1 MISESEQQNNKE
13 HNDTEINDFS
23 LGFINDN
30 DDPNENFIEDGNIDD
45 YSSSPSFE
53 VVEEIKVNHGMLVS
67 TRQVVETF
75 FHQIVPSQ
83 TVQVHLINSV
93 MAHNN
98 HYVENAE
105 AMLMIMENKGSS
117 LRNKVKAY
125 VMGKLIKPSKTIAS
139 AIVFVFAL
147 VLMHCVYLKEE
158 VEIWNE
164 SNNEVNWFVGVK
176 SHEKELSAV
185 LKKIG
190 IFLTISLAFCTMW
203 ASQNMVVNP

>member
-30 DDPNENFIEDGNIDD
+30 DGPNENFIEDGNIDD

-67 TRQVVETF
+67 THQVVETF

-93 MAHNN
+93 MAHN

-139 AIVFVFAL
+139 AIVFIFAF

-164 SNNEVNWFVGVK
+164 SNNEVWFVGVK
-176 SHEKELSAV
+176 SHDEKGLSAI

-190 IFLTISLAFCTMW
+190 IFLTISLALCTMW
-203 ASQNMVVNP
+203 ANQNMIVNP

>member
-1 MISESEQQNNKE
+1 
-13 HNDTEINDFS
+13 
-23 LGFINDN
+23 
-30 DDPNENFIEDGNIDD
+30 
-45 YSSSPSFE
+45 
-53 VVEEIKVNHGMLVS
+53 
-67 TRQVVETF
+67 
-75 FHQIVPSQ
+75 
-83 TVQVHLINSV
+83 
-93 MAHNN
+93 
-98 HYVENAE
+98 
-105 AMLMIMENKGSS
+105 MIMENKGSS

-190 IFLTISLAFCTMW
+190 IFLTISLALCTMW
-203 ASQNMVVNP
+203 ANQNMIVNPFLHFLYSANYFLLI

>member
-1 MISESEQQNNKE
+1 M
-13 HNDTEINDFS
+13 
-23 LGFINDN
+23 GFINDN

-105 AMLMIMENKGSS
+105 AMLMIMENQGSL

-139 AIVFVFAL
+139 AIVFIFAF

-164 SNNEVNWFVGVK
+164 SNNEVWFVGVK
-176 SHEKELSAV
+176 SHDEKGLSAI

>member
-23 LGFINDN
+23 LGFIND
-30 DDPNENFIEDGNIDD
+30 DDPNKNFIEDGNMDD

-164 SNNEVNWFVGVK
+164 SNNEVWFVGVK
-176 SHEKELSAV
+176 SHDEKGLSAI

-190 IFLTISLAFCTMW
+190 IFLTISLALCTMW
-203 ASQNMVVNP
+203 ANQNMIVNP

>member
-23 LGFINDN
+23 LGFIND
-30 DDPNENFIEDGNIDD
+30 DDPNKNFIEDGNMDD

-93 MAHNN
+93 MAHN

-139 AIVFVFAL
+139 AIVFIFAF

-190 IFLTISLAFCTMW
+190 IFLTISLALCTMW
-203 ASQNMVVNP
+203 ANQNMIVNP

>member
-23 LGFINDN
+23 LGFIND
-30 DDPNENFIEDGNIDD
+30 DDPNKNFIEDGNMDD

-93 MAHNN
+93 MAHN

-105 AMLMIMENKGSS
+105 AMLMIMENQGSL

>member
-23 LGFINDN
+23 LGFIND
-30 DDPNENFIEDGNIDD
+30 DDPNKNFIEDGNMDD

-93 MAHNN
+93 MAHN

-105 AMLMIMENKGSS
+105 AMLMIMENQGSL

-139 AIVFVFAL
+139 AIVFIFAF

>member
-93 MAHNN
+93 MAHN

-105 AMLMIMENKGSS
+105 AMLMIMENQGSL

-139 AIVFVFAL
+139 AIVFIFAF

-164 SNNEVNWFVGVK
+164 SNNEVWFVGVK
-176 SHEKELSAV
+176 SHDEKGLSAI

-190 IFLTISLAFCTMW
+190 IFLTISLALCTMW
-203 ASQNMVVNP
+203 ANQNMIVNP

>member
-1 MISESEQQNNKE
+1 M
-13 HNDTEINDFS
+13 
-23 LGFINDN
+23 GFIND
-30 DDPNENFIEDGNIDD
+30 DDPNKNFIEDGNMDD

-93 MAHNN
+93 MAHN

-105 AMLMIMENKGSS
+105 AMLMIMENQGSL

-139 AIVFVFAL
+139 AIVFIFAF

-164 SNNEVNWFVGVK
+164 SNNEVWFVGVK
-176 SHEKELSAV
+176 SHDEKGLSAI

-190 IFLTISLAFCTMW
+190 IFLTISLALCTMW
-203 ASQNMVVNP
+203 ANQNMIVNP

>member
-93 MAHNN
+93 MAHN

-164 SNNEVNWFVGVK
+164 SNNEVWFVGVK
-176 SHEKELSAV
+176 SHDEKGLSAI

-190 IFLTISLAFCTMW
+190 IFLTISLALCTMW
-203 ASQNMVVNP
+203 ANQNMIVNP

>member
-23 LGFINDN
+23 LGFIND
-30 DDPNENFIEDGNIDD
+30 DDPNKNFIEDGNMDD

-93 MAHNN
+93 MAHN

-105 AMLMIMENKGSS
+105 AMLMIMENQGSL

-164 SNNEVNWFVGVK
+164 SNNEVWFVGVK
-176 SHEKELSAV
+176 SHDEKGLSAI

>member
-23 LGFINDN
+23 LGFIND
-30 DDPNENFIEDGNIDD
+30 DDPNKNFIEDGNMDD

-93 MAHNN
+93 MAHN

-105 AMLMIMENKGSS
+105 AMLMIMENQGSL

-139 AIVFVFAL
+139 AIVFIFAF

-164 SNNEVNWFVGVK
+164 SNNEVWFVGVK
-176 SHEKELSAV
+176 SHDEKGLSAI

-190 IFLTISLAFCTMW
+190 IFLTISLALCTMW
-203 ASQNMVVNP
+203 ANQNMIVNP

>member
-23 LGFINDN
+23 LGFIND
-30 DDPNENFIEDGNIDD
+30 DDPNKNFIEDGNMDD

-93 MAHNN
+93 MAHN

-105 AMLMIMENKGSS
+105 AMLMIMENQGSL

-139 AIVFVFAL
+139 AIVFIFAF

-164 SNNEVNWFVGVK
+164 SNNEVWFVGVK
-176 SHEKELSAV
+176 SHDEKGLSAI